1 MNSHGGSNECKGCR
15 GLTGAIRSPQ
25 LYACVPSTSFRLLS
39 FNGFDVDLYHAA
51 LDQQMLCMKWSGTE
65 QKRAARKVL
74 PMQPDEKGRIEVC
87 IIPECV
93 M

>member
-1 MNSHGGSNECKGCR
+1 MQ
-15 GLTGAIRSPQ
+15 GLPWFDRRDQITATVCMRALDLISP
-25 LYACVPSTSFRLLS
+25 S

-51 LDQQMLCMKWSGTE
+51 LDQKMLCMKWSGTE
-65 QKRAARKVL
+65 QKRAARQVL